1 MEELLR
7 MVKHTLGPELLARLV
22 VDLESETALA
32 RAQAVVREEL
42 EMLVGP
48 EKALELVDAAAGG
61 VL

>member
-7 MVKHTLGPELLARLV
+7 LVKHTLGPELLARLV
-22 VDLESETALA
+22 VELESPTALG
-32 RAQAVVREEL
+32 RAQGVAREEL
-42 EMLVGP
+42 ESLVGA